1 MSATG
6 LDVLDRPLQT
16 INTSLDQMRDFDIK
30 ANGFVFWPVMFGL
43 FAILL
48 PLAMRVFG

>member
-16 INTSLDQMRDFDIK
+16 TDTWLDQLRDFNIEV
-30 ANGFVFWPVMFGL
+30 NGLVFWPVMFGL
-43 FAILL
+43 FVVFL
-48 PLAMRVFG
+48 PLAIRIFG